1 MKLNNHDM
9 LQLQYPD
16 LNQRIAE
23 IRRSVGSDMELL
35 AYMAGDR
42 DKCLSERMLATEAMK
57 G

>member
-9 LQLQYPD
+9 LKLQYPD
-16 LNQRIAE
+16 LDQRIAE
-23 IRRSVGSDMELL
+23 IRQSVGHDMELL

-42 DKCLSERMLATEAMK
+42 DKCLSERMLADVAMK